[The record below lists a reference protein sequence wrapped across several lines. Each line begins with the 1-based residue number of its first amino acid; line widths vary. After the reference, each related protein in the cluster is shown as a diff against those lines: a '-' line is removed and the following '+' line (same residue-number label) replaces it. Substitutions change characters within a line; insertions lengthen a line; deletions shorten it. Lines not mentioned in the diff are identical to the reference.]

1 MKKKVLLSTLAMAA
15 FMSAMPS
22 VNAFAADD
30 SKASAIYD
38 FSGFNDVNLI
48 NLFYQV
54 YQDGRKYPTA
64 AEFAAAGIQ
73 QSDIAFIRSQQG
85 HHRPLKPSYQG
96 HLREAQP
103 LDEHPD
109 GSG

>member
-22 VNAFAADD
+22 VNAVAADD
-30 SKASAIYD
+30 TTSNAVYD

-73 QSDIAFIRSQQG
+73 QSDIAFIRS
-85 HHRPLKPSYQG
+85 HVRTFATRASLT
-96 HLREAQP
+96 AQVVLSRTP
-103 LDEHPD
+103 TRSATF
-109 GSG
+109 G

>member
-22 VNAFAADD
+22 VNAVAADD
-30 SKASAIYD
+30 TTSNAVYD

-54 YQDGRKYPTA
+54 YQDGRKYPLPSSLLQVFSRATSRSSVRTFATRASSTA
-64 AEFAAAGIQ
+64 QAVL
-73 QSDIAFIRSQQG
+73 SRTPTRSATFG
-85 HHRPLKPSYQG
+85 
-96 HLREAQP
+96 
-103 LDEHPD
+103 
-109 GSG
+109 

>member
-22 VNAFAADD
+22 VNAVAADD
-30 SKASAIYD
+30 TTSNAVYD

-54 YQDGRKYPTA
+54 
-64 AEFAAAGIQ
+64 
-73 QSDIAFIRSQQG
+73 
-85 HHRPLKPSYQG
+85 
-96 HLREAQP
+96 
-103 LDEHPD
+103 
-109 GSG
+109 

>member
-30 SKASAIYD
+30 TTSSVYD

-48 NLFYQV
+48 NLLPGLSGRSQV
-54 YQDGRKYPTA
+54 SYRCRVRSSWYS
-64 AEFAAAGIQ
+64 AERHRVHPFA
-73 QSDIAFIRSQQG
+73 SSQQG
-85 HHRPLKPSYQG
+85 HHRQLKPSYQG
-96 HLREAQP
+96 HRRGAQP
-103 LDEHPD
+103 LDGHHD
-109 GSG
+109 G

>member
-22 VNAFAADD
+22 VNAVAADD
-30 SKASAIYD
+30 TTSNAVYD

-54 YQDGRKYPTA
+54 YQDGRKYPPLPSSLLQVFSRATSHSSVRTFATRASSTA
-64 AEFAAAGIQ
+64 QAVL
-73 QSDIAFIRSQQG
+73 SRTPTRSATFG
-85 HHRPLKPSYQG
+85 
-96 HLREAQP
+96 
-103 LDEHPD
+103 
-109 GSG
+109 